1 MDESVCSCHVSTR
14 QEQGSPE
21 LLNSITVWPRASICN
36 HLITSTLKP
45 KLLLCR
51 STTKKKKKYMI
62 LFRKVPSLYFGSV
75 KRQAWRLLMTVL
87 DESSA
92 IVSENSLQTALRTV
106 QLRLFLFPG
115 GKVRQELTLGTQCLL
130 GSCETTAPIHSMLHG
145 WRGCL

>member
-21 LLNSITVWPRASICN
+21 LLNSLTVWPRASICN

-45 KLLLCR
+45 KLLFCR
-51 STTKKKKKYMI
+51 FTTKKIHYSVWEGLLS
-62 LFRKVPSLYFGSV
+62 LFREGLLNGRP
-75 KRQAWRLLMTVL
+75 RLLMTVP

-115 GKVRQELTLGTQCLL
+115 GKVRQELTLGTQCIL
-130 GSCETTAPIHSMLHG
+130 GSCETTAPTHSMLHG